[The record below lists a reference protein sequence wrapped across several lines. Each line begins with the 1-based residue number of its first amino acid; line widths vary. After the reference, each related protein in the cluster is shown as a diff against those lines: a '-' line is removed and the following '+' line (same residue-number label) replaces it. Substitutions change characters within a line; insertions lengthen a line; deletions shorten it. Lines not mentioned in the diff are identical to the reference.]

1 MKQTIEI
8 ECPNGYKPVYN
19 PDTKKVEIIPD
30 NVMDRVKTYED
41 ARRCLGYVKLGD
53 VTYNGSINAL
63 AKLQT
68 ILEALN
74 EGHKF
79 KLLTGNVWYPWVRFY
94 RVDSV
99 PEGSKIV
106 RYFSY
111 QGEKFALV
119 GGNAYNG
126 ALSGLGYFC
135 SSYGVGYADADAGLF
150 ACKDREIA
158 EYVST
163 QFGELVF
170 EACFSRHFDADEFK
184 WLNC

>member
-53 VTYNGSINAL
+53 VTYNRSINAL

-94 RVDSV
+94 RADSIS
-99 PEGSKIV
+99 EGSKIV

-111 QGEKFALV
+111 RGEKFALV
-119 GGNAYNG
+119 SGSANDG
-126 ALSGLGYFC
+126 AVSGLSCFF
-135 SSYGVGYADADAGLF
+135 SYDGVSYAHVAVSMF
-150 ACKDREIA
+150 ACKSREIA

>member
-74 EGHKF
+74 KGHKF

-94 RVDSV
+94 RVDSI

-111 QGEKFALV
+111 QGEKFAPRWRLR
-119 GGNAYNG
+119 Y
-126 ALSGLGYFC
+126 YW
-135 SSYGVGYADADAGLF
+135 Y
-150 ACKDREIA
+150 
-158 EYVST
+158 
-163 QFGELVF
+163 
-170 EACFSRHFDADEFK
+170 CFRSRFLRFSQWGQLCHC
-184 WLNC
+184 LCRHVCL

>member
-1 MKQTIEI
+1 
-8 ECPNGYKPVYN
+8 
-19 PDTKKVEIIPD
+19 
-30 NVMDRVKTYED
+30 MDRVKTYED

-119 GGNAYNG
+119 GGYADVGAY
-126 ALSGLGYFC
+126 SGLSYFY
-135 SSYGVGYADADAGLF
+135 SDYGVGYAAAHVGMS
-150 ACKDREIA
+150 ACL
-158 EYVST
+158 
-163 QFGELVF
+163 LVNP
-170 EACFSRHFDADEFK
+170 ERL
-184 WLNC
+184 LNMYQLNSGNLYLRLAFLGISMQMNLNG

>member
-1 MKQTIEI
+1 
-8 ECPNGYKPVYN
+8 
-19 PDTKKVEIIPD
+19 
-30 NVMDRVKTYED
+30 MDRVKTYED

-119 GGNAYNG
+119 GGCAHRG
-126 ALSGLGYFC
+126 APSGLGYFI
-135 SSYGVGYADADAGLF
+135 SGDADVGMF
-150 ACKDREIA
+150 ACKSREIA

>member
-41 ARRCLGYVKLGD
+41 ARRCLGYV
-53 VTYNGSINAL
+53 TYNGSINAL

-94 RVDSV
+94 RVDSI

-119 GGNAYNG
+119 GGG
-126 ALSGLGYFC
+126 ALFGASSGLGGFH
-135 SSYGVGYADADAGLF
+135 SSTGVGYADAYVGMF
-150 ACKDREIA
+150 ACKSREIA

-163 QFGELVF
+163 QFGGLVF

>member
-63 AKLQT
+63 AK
-68 ILEALN
+68 EALN
-74 EGHKF
+74 EEHKF

-94 RVDSV
+94 RVDSI

-119 GGNAYNG
+119 GGLAY
-126 ALSGLGYFC
+126 AGLGCFY
-135 SSYGVGYADADAGLF
+135 SAYGVSNADALVGMF
-150 ACKDREIA
+150 ACKSREIA

>member
-53 VTYNGSINAL
+53 VTYNRSINAL

-74 EGHKF
+74 KGHKF

-94 RVDSV
+94 RVDSI

-119 GGNAYNG
+119 GGGAYG
-126 ALSGLGYFC
+126 SDSGLGYFD
-135 SSYGVGYADADAGLF
+135 SNDGVGFAYAHVGMF
-150 ACKDREIA
+150 ACKSREIA

>member
-119 GGNAYNG
+119 GGYALNG
-126 ALSGLGYFC
+126 ANSGLSCFNSFLLMG
-135 SSYGVGYADADAGLF
+135 SAMPMPMS
-150 ACKDREIA
+150 ACL
-158 EYVST
+158 
-163 QFGELVF
+163 LVKI
-170 EACFSRHFDADEFK
+170 ERLLNMYQLNSGNLYSRLAFLRISMQTN
-184 WLNC
+184 LNC

>member
-94 RVDSV
+94 RVDSI

-119 GGNAYNG
+119 GGGAFNG
-126 ALSGLGYFC
+126 AHSGLSFFDSC
-135 SSYGVGYADADAGLF
+135 NGVGMF
-150 ACKDREIA
+150 ACKSREIA

-170 EACFSRHFDADEFK
+170 GACFSRHFDADEFK

>member
-53 VTYNGSINAL
+53 NGSINAL

-119 GGNAYNG
+119 SSNADYG
-126 ALSGLGYFC
+126 TYSGLGRFD
-135 SSYGVGYADADAGLF
+135 SHAGVSAANADVGMF
-150 ACKDREIA
+150 ACKSREIA

>member
-30 NVMDRVKTYED
+30 NVTDRVKTYED
-41 ARRCLGYVKLGD
+41 CLVYVKLGD

-94 RVDSV
+94 RVDSI

-111 QGEKFALV
+111 QGEKFAIV
-119 GGNAYNG
+119 GGCASSG
-126 ALSGLGYFC
+126 TGSGLGYFG
-135 SSYGVGYADADAGLF
+135 SYSGVGCALASVGMF
-150 ACKDREIA
+150 ACKSREIA

>member
-41 ARRCLGYVKLGD
+41 ARRCLGD

-119 GGNAYNG
+119 GGFADYGSN
-126 ALSGLGYFC
+126 SGLGNFD
-135 SSYGVGYADADAGLF
+135 SNDEASFAYADVGMF
-150 ACKDREIA
+150 ACKSREIA

-170 EACFSRHFDADEFK
+170 EACFSRHLDADEFK

>member
-119 GGNAYNG
+119 GGNADGG
-126 ALSGLGYFC
+126 ADSGLGYFH
-135 SSYGVGYADADAGLF
+135 SAFGVGDADAGVGMF
-150 ACKDREIA
+150 ACKDEETA
-158 EYVST
+158 LYVSS
-163 QFGELVF
+163 QFGDLVF
-170 EACFSRHFDADEFK
+170 QAIYGHSVNYY
-184 WLNC
+184 WN

>member
-53 VTYNGSINAL
+53 VTYNGSMNAL

-94 RVDSV
+94 RVDSI

-119 GGNAYNG
+119 GGYAFYG
-126 ALSGLGYFC
+126 ANSGLGSFY
-135 SSYGVGYADADAGLF
+135 SSTGVGGAYANVGMF
-150 ACKDREIA
+150 ACKDEETA
-158 EYVST
+158 LYVSS
-163 QFGELVF
+163 QFGDLVF
-170 EACFSRHFDADEFK
+170 QAIYGHSVNYY
-184 WLNC
+184 WN

>member
-19 PDTKKVEIIPD
+19 PD

-99 PEGSKIV
+99 PEGFKIV

-119 GGNAYNG
+119 GGDADFG
-126 ALSGLGYFC
+126 SISGLGLF
-135 SSYGVGYADADAGLF
+135 SSSFGVGDADADVGMF
-150 ACKDREIA
+150 ACKSREIA